1 MSNFKLRILTVY
13 SYGDEI
19 KKDETR
25 GVCGLYEEEVTYV
38 QWFFV
43 GKPEGKNHLYLF
55 ARIILK

>member
-43 GKPEGKNHLYLF
+43 GKPEGKNHL
-55 ARIILK
+55 